1 MDYEEMDLL
10 TELKNEAKKA
20 MKEFV
25 KADDDGR
32 GEDAMYEA
40 FVTEFVGEFPGGG
53 LMEPDEDGNIPECS
67 YDCVQCPLEHI
78 EQFHLHHLEEL
89 LSTNRAFIKHYGW
102 GFGQPHDTSDLLC
115 RYCIYQVR
123 KGDGRVS
130 FRDMWKKI
138 WAKRK

>member
-1 MDYEEMDLL
+1 MDYEEMDLM
-10 TELKNEAKKA
+10 TELKSAAKKA

-40 FVTEFVGEFPGGG
+40 FLTEFVGPFPGGG
-53 LMEPDEDGNIPECS
+53 LMEPDEDGNIPECVAEC
-67 YDCVQCPLEHI
+67 DECPLEHL
-78 EQFHLHHLEEL
+78 EEFYLHHLDEL
-89 LSTNRAFIKHYGW
+89 LATNRRFIKHYGW
-102 GFGQPHDTSDLLC
+102 GFGQPHDTIDLLC
-115 RYCIYQVR
+115 RYCIYEVR
-123 KGDGRVS
+123 QGSESTS